1 MTDQTTNG
9 SGIAGLA
16 AYINSLFGST
26 SLAALRNFL
35 SGLGVL
41 LGMIGFAG
49 LLPPETIQ
57 KIIEIA
63 QQVGVVVGAFVA
75 LAGMA
80 TPLFMGAIAAFKST
94 QAQQVKRVSEIAQDP
109 TQAQSATAQQAL
121 VEATAAIAQN
131 KILEKSDDAK
141 DTLINATIALDNVQ
155 TIVTDKETAS
165 RVPSES
171 VVAAEDV
178 KVIQK

>member
-1 MTDQTTNG
+1 MTDQTNN
-9 SGIAGLA
+9 L
-16 AYINSLFGST
+16 ST
-26 SLAALRNFL
+26 SVSNLFSPPVLAALRYALTAISPVLAIIGWVAL
-35 SGLGVL
+35 S
-41 LGMIGFAG
+41 
-49 LLPPETIQ
+49 PQ
-57 KIIEIA
+57 KIDAIIAIA
-63 QQVGVVVGAFVA
+63 QQIGVVVGAIAALVGMVA
-75 LAGMA
+75 PVLAGVWG
-80 TPLFMGAIAAFKST
+80 TFKST
-94 QAQQVKRVSEIAQDP
+94 QPQQVKSVAAIAQDP
-109 TQAQSATAQQAL
+109 TQAQSAPAQQAL

-165 RVPSES
+165 RAPSES

>member
-1 MTDQTTNG
+1 MSDQTTNG
-9 SGIAGLA
+9 GIGGLA
-16 AYINSLFGST
+16 TYINGLFSPT
-26 SLAALRNFL
+26 ALAALRNAL

-41 LGMIGFAG
+41 LGMLGFAG
-49 LLPPETIQ
+49 LLSPEHIQ

-63 QQVGVVVGAFVA
+63 QQIGVVVGAFVA
-75 LAGMA
+75 LVGMA
-80 TPLFMGAIAAFKST
+80 TPLVMGGIAAFKST
-94 QAQQVKRVSEIAQDP
+94 QAQQVKSVAAIAQDP
-109 TQAQSATAQQAL
+109 TQAQSAPAQQAL

-131 KILEKSDDAK
+131 KILEKSSDAK

-155 TIVTDKETAS
+155 TIVTDKETAA
-165 RVPSES
+165 RTPSES